1 MRECGGA
8 EGGYLIEVDRVL
20 RPGWYWILS
29 GPPINWKKYYKGWE
43 RTEEDLKAEQD
54 TIEDAA
60 RRLCW
65 RKVIEKDNLAI
76 WQKPINH
83 IDCLK
88 YHKNNPDLL
97 PRVCKL
103 EHPDHAWYVSFSS
116 LLFL

>member
-20 RPGWYWILS
+20 RPGGYWI
-29 GPPINWKKYYKGWE
+29 
-43 RTEEDLKAEQD
+43 LKAEQD